1 MLQANF
7 INRTLQFKQ
16 SGGTSRG
23 VLSEKKSWFLLVW
36 DSDNPQK
43 IGIGECGII
52 PKLSI
57 DDRSDFE
64 GKLETVI
71 DKIENYNYWLEEG
84 LNEFPAIRFGLET
97 AIIDLQTKTDRI
109 LFPSKFTSGI
119 ESIPINGLIWMG
131 TYAFMRKQII
141 EKIESGFR
149 CIKLKIGAIN
159 FDDELRLLKMIR
171 KDFKPEELELRVD
184 ANGAFLPDEALG
196 KLKQLSDF
204 EIHSIEQPIKAK
216 QWEEMAKLCRSSPL
230 SIALDEELI
239 GETDQQE
246 IRTMLYTIRPDFVIL
261 KPGLLGGFKQC
272 ELFIKEA
279 EESGIGW
286 WVTSALESNIG
297 LNAIAQWTF
306 TLKNILPQGLGTGQ
320 LFINNIPS
328 PLEIKQARLYYNPG
342 NNWNLNFIA
351 ND

>member
-1 MLQANF
+1 MLQASF
-7 INRTLQFKQ
+7 INHTLQFKQ
-16 SGGTSRG
+16 PAGTSRG
-23 VLSEKKSWFLLVW
+23 VLSGKKSWFLLVW
-36 DSDNPQK
+36 DSDNSQK

-57 DDRSDFE
+57 DDRPDFE
-64 GKLETVI
+64 DKLDTVI
-71 DKIENYNYWLEEG
+71 DKIENYKYWLEEG

-149 CIKLKIGAIN
+149 CIKLKIGAID

-171 KDFKPEELELRVD
+171 KDFNSEELELRVD

-216 QWEEMAKLCRSSPL
+216 QWEEMAKLCQSSPL

-239 GETDQQE
+239 GETDKQE
-246 IRTMLYTIRPDFVIL
+246 IRTMLHTIRPDFVIL

-306 TLKNILPQGLGTGQ
+306 TLKNSLPQGLGTGQ

-328 PLEIKQARLYYNPG
+328 PLEIKHARLYYNPG
-342 NNWNLNFIA
+342 NNWNFNFIA